1 MNKQKTP
8 LEELQTTGYWES
20 DSYAKNRHKVKVHPV
35 RSVYKT
41 ISWRVIA
48 TTDTFIISYFVTGY
62 FAWAT
67 AIASVEVF
75 TKMFLYYFHER
86 AWLKVKFR
94 RAW

>member
-1 MNKQKTP
+1 MDKQKTP

-20 DSYAKNRHKVKVHPV
+20 DSYAKNRHNVTVHPV

-75 TKMFLYYFHER
+75 TKMFLYYYHER
-86 AWLKVKFR
+86 LWLRVKFW

>member
-1 MNKQKTP
+1 MNNQKTP
-8 LEELQTTGYWES
+8 LEELQTTGFWES
-20 DSYAKNRHKVKVHPV
+20 DSYAKRKIVTVHPV
-35 RSVYKT
+35 RSIYKT

-75 TKMFLYYFHER
+75 TKMFLYYYHER
-86 AWLKVKFR
+86 LWLKVKFW

>member
-1 MNKQKTP
+1 MA
-8 LEELQTTGYWES
+8 
-20 DSYAKNRHKVKVHPV
+20 DRA
-35 RSVYKT
+35 
-41 ISWRVIA
+41 IA

-75 TKMFLYYFHER
+75 TKMFLYYYHER
-86 AWLKVKFR
+86 LWLRVKFW